1 MQPAHDG
8 QGCNTAKSKAS
19 MSLTSNH
26 IRNASFG
33 GLTSQDVLSNSLEY
47 IFLEAQKLDNDG
59 NDVGAPNI
67 AFPELMHHELSALL
81 NFLEK
86 NIKSVLIKTLS
97 ILFS

>member
-1 MQPAHDG
+1 MQATHDG

-26 IRNASFG
+26 IGNASFG
-33 GLTSQDVLSNSLEY
+33 GLRSQDVLSNSLEDVL
-47 IFLEAQKLDNDG
+47 LEAQELDNDG
-59 NDVGAPNI
+59 DDVGASNI

-81 NFLEK
+81 DFLEK

-97 ILFS
+97 ILLS